1 MNITLLFCEDAV
13 TRPDG
18 KLDINGVFNE
28 LYASGFPARQERVM
42 IAGIIEWERSING
55 KQPFVIHLRDP
66 DEKPIFT
73 VDGYTDVDARH
84 DDQAP
89 ARTHLILPLEN
100 LIFPRVGEYQLHMEI
115 LDQQFLGPSLYL
127 IASEQRKNNL

>member
-1 MNITLLFCEDAV
+1 MNIALLFCEDAV

-28 LYASGFPARQERVM
+28 LYASGFPARQERVI

-55 KQPFVIHLRDP
+55 KQPFIIHLRDP
-66 DEKPIFT
+66 DKKTIFT
-73 VDGYTDVDARH
+73 IDGYTDVDARRA
-84 DDQAP
+84 DQAP
-89 ARTHLILPLEN
+89 AKTHLILPLEN
-100 LIFPRVGEYQLHMEI
+100 LIFPSVGEYQLHMEI

>member
-1 MNITLLFCEDAV
+1 MNIALLFCEDAV
-13 TRPDG
+13 ARPDG
-18 KLDINGVFNE
+18 KLDINGIFNE
-28 LYASGFPARQERVM
+28 LYASGFPAKQERVI

-55 KQPFVIHLRDP
+55 KQPFVIHLKDP

-73 VDGYTDVDARH
+73 IDGYTDVYTRH

-100 LIFPRVGEYQLHMEI
+100 LIFPSVGEYQLHMEI

>member
-1 MNITLLFCEDAV
+1 MNIALLFCEDAV

-28 LYASGFPARQERVM
+28 LYAPGFPARQERVI

-55 KQPFVIHLRDP
+55 KQPFVIDLMDP

-73 VDGYTDVDARH
+73 IDGYTDVDARRA
-84 DDQAP
+84 DQAP
-89 ARTHLILPLEN
+89 AKTHLILPLEN
-100 LIFPRVGEYQLHMEI
+100 LIFPSVGEYQLHMEI

>member
-1 MNITLLFCEDAV
+1 VNIALLFCEDAV
-13 TRPDG
+13 ARPDG
-18 KLDINGVFNE
+18 KLDINGIFNE
-28 LYASGFPARQERVM
+28 LYASGFPARQERVI

-55 KQPFVIHLRDP
+55 KQPFVIHLKDP

-73 VDGYTDVDARH
+73 IDGYTDVCTRH

-100 LIFPRVGEYQLHMEI
+100 LIFPSVGEYQLHMEI